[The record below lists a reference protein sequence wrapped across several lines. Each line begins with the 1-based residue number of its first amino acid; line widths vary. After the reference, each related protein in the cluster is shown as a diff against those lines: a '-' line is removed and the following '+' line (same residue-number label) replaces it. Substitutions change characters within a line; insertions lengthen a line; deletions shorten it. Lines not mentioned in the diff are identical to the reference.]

1 MAAHHFFK
9 STVEKMEHLFKG
21 AVNKLNHV
29 VKCAVKAQDYVVKN
43 DVKKQVLLIEG
54 AEKERDHAVN
64 GAVKRQVRFIEA
76 AVEEKKHAVQ
86 GTVKVHDYS
95 VKEAAEKPAHMVEVA
110 VMKQDCAA
118 KDAVKS
124 VDEDDFYESLA
135 DFRRKYSAEAV
146 ASRHYKRP
154 GLLTIMEED
163 ETRDGEP
170 IHNFL
175 AIFQTNKYGKPKTL
189 SWLDPPA
196 PLSPISSIASA
207 APPEPCLLSKCCS
220 RIGKNARRNKRKV
233 KRASKRLVERM
244 HLQSQHIRSSSLW
257 GCAQKCSHPPRASPY
272 GAAHPS
278 SHQSVM
284 SLPIATLSSFQ
295 LPPLEF

>member
-1 MAAHHFFK
+1 
-9 STVEKMEHLFKG
+9 
-21 AVNKLNHV
+21 
-29 VKCAVKAQDYVVKN
+29 
-43 DVKKQVLLIEG
+43 
-54 AEKERDHAVN
+54 
-64 GAVKRQVRFIEA
+64 
-76 AVEEKKHAVQ
+76 
-86 GTVKVHDYS
+86 
-95 VKEAAEKPAHMVEVA
+95 MVEVA

-124 VDEDDFYESLA
+124 VDEDDWYASLA

-189 SWLDPPA
+189 SWLDPPV

-207 APPEPCLLSKCCS
+207 APPEPCLLSKCCT

-233 KRASKRLVERM
+233 KSASKRLVKKV
-244 HLQSQHIRSSSLW
+244 HLQPHNIRTSSLW
-257 GCAQKCSHPPRASPY
+257 GCIQKCSHPSRTSPY
-272 GAAHPS
+272 QAAHPS
-278 SHQSVM
+278 SHRSVM

>member
-1 MAAHHFFK
+1 MAAHHFIK

-29 VKCAVKAQDYVVKN
+29 VKCAVKEQDHIVEK
-43 DVKKQVLLIEG
+43 DVKKQDLLIER
-54 AEKERDHAVN
+54 AEKEPDHVII
-64 GAVKRQVRFIEA
+64 GAVKKQVRFIEA
-76 AVEEKKHAVQ
+76 AVEEKKHAMQ

-95 VKEAAEKPAHMVEVA
+95 VKDTAKKPAHMVEVA

-118 KDAVKS
+118 TDAVKS

-135 DFRRKYSAEAV
+135 EFRRKYSAEAV

-189 SWLDPPA
+189 SWLDPPV

-220 RIGKNARRNKRKV
+220 RIGKNARRNRRKV
-233 KRASKRLVERM
+233 KRASKRLAKRV
-244 HLQSQHIRSSSLW
+244 HLQVHRIRSLSLW
-257 GCAQKCSHPPRASPY
+257 GCAQNCSHPPRPSPY
-272 GAAHPS
+272 QAAHPS
-278 SHQSVM
+278 SPQSVM

-295 LPPLEF
+295 LPLLEF